1 MKNKTTDI
9 YEMLDTLS
17 LPVAAQRFA
26 ELSKSP
32 EFGSYTAL
40 QFIREVLEPQ
50 YWIYQCAES
59 ACPVFWKSPVRKG
72 EIIVPDR

>member
-17 LPVAAQRFA
+17 LPVAARRFA
-26 ELSKSP
+26 ELSLNP

-40 QFIREVLEPQ
+40 QFIRESWNLE
-50 YWIYQCAES
+50 YAETLNNRFETRS
-59 ACPVFWKSPVRKG
+59 AAQQ
-72 EIIVPDR
+72 PDQ

>member
-50 YWIYQCAES
+50 YIEMS
-59 ACPVFWKSPVRKG
+59 IPDDSEPSFRKHSTV
-72 EIIVPDR
+72 IPL

>member
-1 MKNKTTDI
+1 MKNKTNDI

-40 QFIREVLEPQ
+40 QFIREVLEL
-50 YWIYQCAES
+50 S
-59 ACPVFWKSPVRKG
+59 T
-72 EIIVPDR
+72 

>member
-1 MKNKTTDI
+1 MNNKTTDI

-40 QFIREVLEPQ
+40 QFILSL
-50 YWIYQCAES
+50 IH
-59 ACPVFWKSPVRKG
+59 
-72 EIIVPDR
+72 I